1 MAKTTKS
8 QSAQDV
14 SGWVGWVYFAGFL
27 MLLSATFQMIAGL
40 AGLFKDEVYVV
51 GENNLLALDYTQWG
65 WAHLLIGIVML
76 ISAISLFNGN
86 LWGRIV
92 GVTLAGLSAIANFA
106 FISAYPLW
114 SIVVIVVDI
123 FIIYALLV
131 HGGDLKE
138 DL

>member
-8 QSAQDV
+8 QGPQDV

-65 WAHLLIGIVML
+65 WVHLLIGIVML

-92 GVTLAGLSAIANFA
+92 GVTLASLSAIANFA

-131 HGGDLKE
+131 HGDELKE
-138 DL
+138 D